1 MKLKHDYH
9 RKAKNH
15 LVMTW
20 KEIVSDKEYDFSPA
34 FFAPCI
40 MLSFRQ
46 YGCRAFF
53 VLIERSEEYEFEI
66 SLS

>member
-15 LVMTW
+15 LVMAW

-40 MLSFRQ
+40 MLSF
-46 YGCRAFF
+46 
-53 VLIERSEEYEFEI
+53 
-66 SLS
+66 